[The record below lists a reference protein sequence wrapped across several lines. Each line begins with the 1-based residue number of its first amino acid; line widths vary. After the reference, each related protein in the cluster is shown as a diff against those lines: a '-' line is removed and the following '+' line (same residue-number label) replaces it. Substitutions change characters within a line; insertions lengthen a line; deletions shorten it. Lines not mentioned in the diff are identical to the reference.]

1 MRVLESVAEMD
12 TARAEMHGVV
22 GLVPTMGYLHDG
34 HLALVR
40 RARTECPNVVVSIF
54 VNPTQFGPGEDLER
68 YPRDTERDLRLLEET
83 GTDIVFMPLIE
94 EMYPPGFNEWVE
106 VTGPLTGRLEGSAR
120 PAHFRGVTTVVARLF
135 RIIRPDLAYFGQK
148 DAQQLRVIRTM
159 VRQEKLPVTIVPVPI
174 VREADGLAMSSRNV
188 YLSPAERVAALV
200 LSRALKHARRIVMD
214 GGVTDASSVAKAARE
229 VIAEEPLLHLDYVS
243 VADEETME
251 ELARIDRPAL
261 VLVAARVGS
270 TRLLDNVVVVPKA
283 MRVPEELRDLVEA
296 V

>member
-1 MRVLESVAEMD
+1 VRVLESVAEMD

>member
-1 MRVLESVAEMD
+1 MD

-283 MRVPEELRDLVEA
+283 MRVPAELRDLVEA